1 MSNINE
7 VVKSDSKSKITI
19 SKQSAADQMKIF
31 LDFYDIDQNDI
42 VIEQGPEAIE
52 TILNRLIRAIST
64 GNIEIQDNGAKVVQH
79 LKKPIG
85 ELSTITYGELSA
97 TNKMAM
103 DGLAANKN
111 NAKVLALMGSLAGV
125 PGSALMNIKGVDLS
139 IMERLF
145 TLFMVV

>member
-1 MSNINE
+1 MTD
-7 VVKSDSKSKITI
+7 VKKVKI
-19 SKQSAADQMKIF
+19 SKEAAADQMKIF
-31 LDFYDIDQNDI
+31 LDYYDIDQKDI

-64 GNIEIQDNGAKVVQH
+64 GNIEIQDNGAKVIQH
-79 LKKPIG
+79 LKFPIG
-85 ELSTITYGELSA
+85 EISTITYGELSA
-97 TNKMAM
+97 INKLAM
-103 DGLAANKN
+103 DSVSNNKQ

-125 PGSALMNIKGVDLS
+125 PGSALMNLKGVDLS